1 MNRFHNVGVIWGLE
15 AEFDVG
21 VGAVDSFVTASTPAS
36 ALVEAAGSATCGI
49 GWAVTTGGAHGIG
62 AAGMAVKVALEA
74 ESGIPLGEHLLI
86 HRTVRIVAGGAT
98 FFDCIV
104 GKDEW
109 THLSLVALGAGFIIA
124 VELRA
129 ATFDGIALVRV
140 MAIRA
145 GHLAVQHLV
154 GVGQAELG
162 FFVQVALEAGFR
174 GFIGIHDRARAAA
187 GFNVFAAWAVAGF
200 AAHIDGVGSLG
211 LKFGMICG
219 FEVTDGF
226 LVALGAFFRS
236 DEGGPGDARRSHHR
250 AAGRGAGN
258 QDQCR

>member
-1 MNRFHNVGVIWGLE
+1 MGVIWGLE

-21 VGAVDSFVTASTPAS
+21 VGAVNGFVAAGAPAS

-49 GWAVTTGGAHGIG
+49 GWAVTTGGAHGVG
-62 AAGMAVKVALEA
+62 GAGMAVKVALEA
-74 ESGIPLGEHLLI
+74 EGGIPLSEHLLI

-140 MAIRA
+140 MALGA
-145 GHLAVQHLV
+145 THLAGKNRVTV
-154 GVGQAELG
+154 G
-162 FFVQVALEAGFR
+162 
-174 GFIGIHDRARAAA
+174 
-187 GFNVFAAWAVAGF
+187 
-200 AAHIDGVGSLG
+200 
-211 LKFGMICG
+211 
-219 FEVTDGF
+219 
-226 LVALGAFFRS
+226 
-236 DEGGPGDARRSHHR
+236 
-250 AAGRGAGN
+250 
-258 QDQCR
+258 